1 MKSGKIM
8 AMVKGVWAFCSY
20 LFVPQWGKHPKD
32 AGTTEDLSLFDYDI
46 YAKIAS
52 RCETNHFHI
61 LLESKLKW
69 PFTRNNKRVKG
80 LFIHEY
86 IHYIQHLSTL
96 CGISL
101 SANHNK
107 MFLAYR
113 DYFEHHDTIELPL
126 LLGESNPEIKKFFE
140 YFESIKGS
148 RSYDNRIDKISVKPE
163 DIDKA
168 RKGKT
173 AVPVST
179 FNQETNQWDNYNPL
193 FVGYYSIVESMAD
206 MMQRLFDPKVKHNES
221 PYLVVQKVCEAVFPE
236 VSKDYRM
243 MIALCTCALMD
254 SNPGVG
260 LFDAIEF
267 AKQRPGVNG
276 YYMYAHYVQEC
287 KIKLPDGKKIS
298 ILEMFNRRL
307 SDYKDTLN
315 LVFGGNLGYYGKA
328 IDNAIIGAETGR
340 NMLLSLLYDDSIPID
355 DYIKKLADFY
365 GYPYIEAYNLTLWPG
380 QKNRAI
386 DVAVAIGFELLYK
399 RFVSKNNTECPR
411 ADNCRRNNAYEY
423 ECRFDQW
430 AHHGPCPFTAAMHY
444 FHLEGKTFEQKEIVK

>member
-1 MKSGKIM
+1 
-8 AMVKGVWAFCSY
+8 
-20 LFVPQWGKHPKD
+20 
-32 AGTTEDLSLFDYDI
+32 
-46 YAKIAS
+46 
-52 RCETNHFHI
+52 
-61 LLESKLKW
+61 
-69 PFTRNNKRVKG
+69 
-80 LFIHEY
+80 
-86 IHYIQHLSTL
+86 
-96 CGISL
+96 
-101 SANHNK
+101 
-107 MFLAYR
+107 
-113 DYFEHHDTIELPL
+113 
-126 LLGESNPEIKKFFE
+126 
-140 YFESIKGS
+140 
-148 RSYDNRIDKISVKPE
+148 
-163 DIDKA
+163 
-168 RKGKT
+168 
-173 AVPVST
+173 
-179 FNQETNQWDNYNPL
+179 
-193 FVGYYSIVESMAD
+193 
-206 MMQRLFDPKVKHNES
+206 
-221 PYLVVQKVCEAVFPE
+221 
-236 VSKDYRM
+236 
-243 MIALCTCALMD
+243 
-254 SNPGVG
+254 
-260 LFDAIEF
+260 
-267 AKQRPGVNG
+267 
-276 YYMYAHYVQEC
+276 MYAHYVQEC

-386 DVAVAIGFELLYK
+386 DVAAAIGFELLYK